1 MEIYDTKRKIINTN
15 NKDYMN
21 LMMMM
26 MMMMMN
32 VMNNNILCDHFS
44 LAQIKA

>member
-1 MEIYDTKRKIINTN
+1 MEIYDRKGKIINTN

>member
-1 MEIYDTKRKIINTN
+1 MEIYDRKGKIINTN

-21 LMMMM
+21 LMMM

>member
-1 MEIYDTKRKIINTN
+1 MEIYDTKGKIINTN

>member
-1 MEIYDTKRKIINTN
+1 MEIYDRKGKIINAN

-21 LMMMM
+21 LMMM

>member
-1 MEIYDTKRKIINTN
+1 MEIYDRKGKIINTN

-21 LMMMM
+21 LMM